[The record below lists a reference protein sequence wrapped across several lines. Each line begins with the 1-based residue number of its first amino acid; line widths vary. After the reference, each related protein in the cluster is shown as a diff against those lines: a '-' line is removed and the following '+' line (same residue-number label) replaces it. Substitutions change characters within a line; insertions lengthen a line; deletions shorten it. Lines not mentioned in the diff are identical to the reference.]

1 MSEPSFHGIFAA
13 GGTGVYC
20 GFMIKSGWLITL
32 GFLWLMVPALWADQ
46 VVMQNGDTLSGR
58 VVAMNTNVLVLQNEN
73 FGAVAIPR
81 TKVAS
86 IVFGAMK
93 AIPATNAVE
102 TRQVV
107 APQINST
114 SDLAAELRG
123 IRGQSNLIQQVES
136 QYLNSAGP
144 DAVNKFN
151 ELLDGLSTGKIDMNG
166 LRAQAQSTAEQLRS
180 LTNGMDPDVMEEA
193 GGYLSILDGFLKET
207 APAHAATNSAA
218 P

>member
-1 MSEPSFHGIFAA
+1 MTKFGRLTIL
-13 GGTGVYC
+13 T
-20 GFMIKSGWLITL
+20 
-32 GFLWLMVPALWADQ
+32 FLLLTAPALWADQ
-46 VVMQNGDTLSGR
+46 VVMENGDMLSGR

-81 TKVAS
+81 TKITS
-86 IVFGAMK
+86 IVFGVTK
-93 AIPATNAVE
+93 AAAATNGIAARSLAAAQ
-102 TRQVV
+102 T
-107 APQINST
+107 NSI
-114 SDLAAELRG
+114 SDLAAEARS

-166 LRAQAQSTAEQLRS
+166 LRAQAQSTADQLRQ
-180 LTNGMDPDVMEEA
+180 LTNGMDSDVMEEA
-193 GGYLSILDGFLKET
+193 NGYLSILDGFLKET
-207 APAHAATNSAA
+207 APANGATNSAT

>member
-1 MSEPSFHGIFAA
+1 
-13 GGTGVYC
+13 
-20 GFMIKSGWLITL
+20 MIKSGGLIILT
-32 GFLWLMVPALWADQ
+32 FLCLIALALRADQ

-81 TKVAS
+81 TKITSIAFGVTKTISTTNGVATRS
-86 IVFGAMK
+86 SA
-93 AIPATNAVE
+93 AVQ
-102 TRQVV
+102 T
-107 APQINST
+107 NST
-114 SDLAAELRG
+114 LDLAAEARS

-144 DAVNKFN
+144 EAVNKFN

-166 LRAQAQSTAEQLRS
+166 LRTQAQSTADQLRQ
-180 LTNGMDPDVMEEA
+180 LTNGMDSEVMEEA
-193 GGYLSILDGFLKET
+193 SGYLTILDGFLKET
-207 APAHAATNSAA
+207 APADGATNLAT